1 VHAHG
6 LRRARVR
13 DQLNRRAQCA
23 TRTNLV
29 RVPYTSADARQQ
41 LLDTVA
47 EATEALGSALASL
60 TEAYEL
66 LDEGNA
72 DRVEEALFRPVQAA
86 YGRARRAHAGFAE
99 RHGVAGRAFA
109 LAVAGAPSKGARGF
123 LDSAVSAISDADR
136 MLATLQDSM
145 LPVEVG
151 DRELRADLEGV
162 RASLDGLPA
171 KARELERTL
180 GR

>member
-1 VHAHG
+1 MMA
-6 LRRARVR
+6 
-13 DQLNRRAQCA
+13 
-23 TRTNLV
+23 RTNVV
-29 RVPYTSADARQQ
+29 RVPYTNADARQQ

-47 EATEALGSALASL
+47 EAAEALGSALASL

-72 DRVEEALFRPVQAA
+72 DRVEAALFRPVQSA

-99 RHGVAGRAFA
+99 RHAMEGSTFTPAI
-109 LAVAGAPSKGARGF
+109 AGAPSKGARGF
-123 LDSAVSAISDADR
+123 LDSAVASVGDADR
-136 MLATLQDSM
+136 LLGTLQDSM

-151 DRELRADLEGV
+151 DPELRADLEQV
-162 RASLDGLPA
+162 RSLLGGLGDR
-171 KARELERTL
+171 ARELERTL